1 MNLRKMKKEK
11 FRKVEGELT
20 DAIVENLTDTLDLCL
35 DYINLN
41 PYSSQLN
48 EGEMAF
54 FNQIIHLRFYD
65 EAIANSY
72 SETYNGIQLKKMSPE
87 QIFSE
92 GMQKLIFSREFC
104 QIYNSASLEETVNG
118 ASKYFIESL
127 YNQLSFEKYF
137 PGLSL
142 SDQNYL
148 KVVQATHLKNP
159 MNAGVF
165 ASNYNALQMN
175 IHKRCKSS
183 RKLKQI
189 EYIGSKY
196 GYGICLI

>member
-1 MNLRKMKKEK
+1 MNLRKMKEEK
-11 FRKVEGELT
+11 FRKVKGELT
-20 DAIVENLTDTLDLCL
+20 DAIVEDLTDTLDLCL
-35 DYINLN
+35 DYINLKH
-41 PYSSQLN
+41 YSGQLN
-48 EGEMAF
+48 EGEMTF
-54 FNQIIHLRFYD
+54 FNQLIHLRFYD
-65 EAIANSY
+65 EAVAKSY
-72 SETYNGIQLKKMSPE
+72 SEIYNGIQLKKMSPE

-104 QIYNSASLEETVNG
+104 QIYNGTSLEKTING

-127 YNQLSFEKYF
+127 YNQLSFEKYL
-137 PGLSL
+137 PELSL
-142 SDQNYL
+142 SDENYL

-175 IHKRCKSS
+175 LHKGCKSN